1 MKYLLLFEKFKSMG
15 LSKTI
20 EFIKSKSKKGQKKFL
35 SDLKGLLVIY
45 DFPISEFTDDD
56 VHYMSAKK
64 AKLIKTDNA
73 DDIMNPFGVYAI
85 KFWFSLN
92 EYIGYTGV
100 GAIKDSNINFNQ
112 KEMDKIKELG
122 YETGTLT
129 YLYDTSELK
138 TGDKVAGYF
147 ARSEDMGYFTM
158 ATIYRQHDTY
168 YAIQDVNSGSSPSG
182 DEWRQYGRYSWS
194 IGSTYDMAGDNYK
207 LHVWRPGDNELKN
220 SNQLLE
226 GDSYVKSNGVL
237 SKKIRYNDSIE
248 NLDKIEEADFSL
260 VIYLDPLIKHESVKD
275 TRKFREE
282 SKKGATAL
290 MSDEQ
295 IKKLNYE
302 KYITS
307 LISKSGIN
315 IGTTTADIKD
325 LQNIIL
331 KILVGRWAL
340 ITVYKE
346 TPGYKDNINNF
357 FSRLKSLINSNEEE
371 KQYYMDR
378 FLEKYESIIKES
390 KRYESQF
397 KGSMKKVENN
407 GNENTKKMVNEVID
421 MSIYFQNKLK
431 NYKID
436 TIEDAVIISYKLK
449 AFQDYMNNS
458 DIDFEGSLNTIIRN
472 FNYNDS
478 DVDAGIRNL
487 NNEEEERNDETLKK
501 LELIKRF
508 IDTTF

>member
-20 EFIKSKSKKGQKKFL
+20 EFIKSKSKKGQEKFL
-35 SDLKGLLVIY
+35 SDLRDLLDVY

-64 AKLIKTDNA
+64 AKLIKTDNV
-73 DDIMNPFGVYAI
+73 DIMNPFGVYAI

-100 GAIKDSNINFNQ
+100 GDVKDNHISFNQ
-112 KEMDKIKELG
+112 KEMDAIKELG

-129 YLYDTSELK
+129 YLYDTSGLK

-147 ARSEDMGYFTM
+147 DRSEDMGYFTM
-158 ATIYRQHDTY
+158 ATIYKQHDTC
-168 YAIQDVNSGSSPSG
+168 YAIQDVNSDYSPSG
-182 DEWRQYGRYSWS
+182 NDWRQYGRYSWS

-207 LHVWRPGDNELKN
+207 LHVWRPGDNELKIN
-220 SNQLLE
+220 NQSE
-226 GDSYVKSNGVL
+226 VDSYVKSNGFL
-237 SKKIRYNDSIE
+237 SKKGGYNNSIE
-248 NLDKIEEADFSL
+248 SLSKIEEADFSL

-295 IKKLNYE
+295 IKKLNYQ
-302 KYITS
+302 KYITN

-315 IGTTTADIKD
+315 IGTTSNDIKD

-346 TPGYKDNINNF
+346 TPGYKDNISNF

-390 KRYESQF
+390 KIYESQF
-397 KGSMKKVENN
+397 KGSMKKVEKD
-407 GNENTKKMVNEVID
+407 GNENTKKMVNEVIN

-431 NYKID
+431 SYKID

-458 DIDFEGSLNTIIRN
+458 DIDFVGALNAIIRN

-478 DVDAGIRNL
+478 DVDAGIRYL
-487 NNEEEERNDETLKK
+487 NREEEEENDETLKR

>member
-15 LSKTI
+15 ISKTI
-20 EFIKSKSKKGQKKFL
+20 EFIKSKSKKGQQKFL
-35 SDLKGLLVIY
+35 SDLKGLLDIY

-64 AKLIKTDNA
+64 AKSIKID

-92 EYIGYTGV
+92 EYLGYTGI
-100 GAIKDSNINFNQ
+100 GISKDNDISFNQ

-129 YLYDTSELK
+129 YLHDLSELK

-147 ARSEDMGYFTM
+147 AGSEYIEYFTM
-158 ATIYRQHDTY
+158 ATIYEQDGKY
-168 YAIQDVNSGSSPSG
+168 YAIQDVNSGSDPYSG
-182 DEWRQYGRYSWS
+182 DWRQYGRYSWN
-194 IGSTYDMAGDNYK
+194 IGSTYDGLAGDNSK
-207 LHVWRPGDNELKN
+207 LHVWRPGDNELKIN
-220 SNQLLE
+220 NQSE
-226 GDSYVKSNGVL
+226 GDSYVKSNGFL
-237 SKKIRYNDSIE
+237 SKKGGYNNSIE
-248 NLDKIEEADFSL
+248 SLSKIEEADFSL

-331 KILVGRWAL
+331 KILVGRWSL

-397 KGSMKKVENN
+397 KGSMNKVEKN
-407 GNENTKKMVNEVID
+407 GNENTKKIVNEVIE

-478 DVDAGIRNL
+478 DVDAGIRYL
-487 NNEEEERNDETLKK
+487 NSEEEERNDETLKR